1 MDDILSKLHD
11 RFPSFPVNILIKI
24 YESRLERLK
33 VLTRLGMPREILWL
47 IEAKVRSTGELQDS
61 FISVLPGLGKSS
73 YAKKRRAKRL
83 KVCRKCARWN
93 CDESC
98 RSLGWASNNREDK
111 LYFIRNG
118 LSKESLDNILLTLE
132 THSYRIVQGELLK
145 LWNQFQD
152 ELQRLSL
159 GNLTEND
166 PVCQFIRKLDGKLI
180 LDS

>member
-1 MDDILSKLHD
+1 MDAILSKLHD
-11 RFPSFPVNILIKI
+11 RFPVFPVHILKEI
-24 YESRLERLK
+24 YNARCWRLRTFTQK
-33 VLTRLGMPREILWL
+33 GMPEEVRWL
-47 IEAKVRSTGELQDS
+47 IEAKVRFSGELHDS

-83 KVCRKCARWN
+83 KVCCKCARWN
-93 CDESC
+93 CDESS

-132 THSYRIVQGELLK
+132 THSCEIVQGELLK

-180 LDS
+180 LNS